1 MASSDKK
8 KISVEEAG
16 KILVDFST
24 DRNDLKMIL
33 GQLPENPEF
42 SLVTVEYEMQ
52 LLKILSIGWG
62 ISYFMPEGVEK
73 EKLAAEFWN
82 LINLLSKDISLSI
95 SSIEK
100 EIDYFEII
108 KKRLDQYLKVLQ
120 HSSKISGPEP
130 DSVSDPASDLVSMI
144 GPKFAEI
151 CGYEDNVFVIISGA
165 KIFSLALSGL
175 REYLESISLVIPDN
189 Q

>member
-33 GQLPENPEF
+33 GQLPENPDF
-42 SLVTVEYEMQ
+42 DLVTVEYEMQ

-62 ISYFMPEGVEK
+62 ISYYMPEGFEK

-82 LINLLSKDISLSI
+82 LINLLSKNISLSVS
-95 SSIEK
+95 SSIDK

-108 KKRLDQYLKVLQ
+108 RERLDQYLKVLQ
-120 HSSKISGPEP
+120 LNSEI
-130 DSVSDPASDLVSMI
+130 SDPASVI
-144 GPKFAEI
+144 GPKFAEL
-151 CGYEDNVFVIISGA
+151 CGFKDDVYVIISGA
-165 KIFSLALSGL
+165 KIFNLALNGL
-175 REYLESISLVIPDN
+175 REYLESINLIIPDN